1 MSASRLLE
9 LIDLWRVADQRTDA
23 EAARRIG
30 ISRATLSLMRT
41 NGVKA
46 LPNRSTLEGIAATI
60 SLPYTAVLVA
70 ALRDAGYLD
79 HQFIMIPAEENQAKP
94 T

>member
-1 MSASRLLE
+1 MSTSRLLE
-9 LIDLWRVADQRTDA
+9 LIDVWRVADQRTDA
-23 EAARRIG
+23 ETARRIG
-30 ISRATLSLMRT
+30 ISRATLSLMRS

-46 LPNRSTLEGIAATI
+46 LPNRSTLEGIAATV
-60 SLPYTAVLVA
+60 SLPYTVVLVA

-79 HQFIMIPAEENQAKP
+79 DQFIITPVDETQAEH